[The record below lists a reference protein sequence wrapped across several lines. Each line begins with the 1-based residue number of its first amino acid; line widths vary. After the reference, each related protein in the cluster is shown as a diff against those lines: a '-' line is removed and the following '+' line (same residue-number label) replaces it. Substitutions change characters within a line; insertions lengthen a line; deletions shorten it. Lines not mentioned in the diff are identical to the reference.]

1 MRRLPSPAPGA
12 RKIGLLLGKD
22 LRLLARS
29 PVLVATLILYPLLV
43 AVVVGLVVRYVGE
56 KPRLALV
63 DEDGLPSV
71 LVVGGERFDVQGL
84 FEEAAQDVE
93 LVPLPAGEADRQLDA
108 GKVLGVLVIPEGF
121 SRGIRSMVDS
131 PQLVLR
137 TTPSGLATRT
147 IDKAKAF
154 VYTINQDLQRAY
166 IETNIGYVQ
175 LLLQGGSGT
184 ILGNDFTL
192 IGLAEA
198 ERRLEE
204 LAQSGDPATAQ
215 EAEDLLDFVRQT
227 TVAIQGVDDFLRAT
241 ANPIELV
248 TEQESGRAPILSS
261 QVQAYAL
268 AFTLAFVGLLLASA
282 GIAAERDE
290 NVMGRLARG
299 LVRLSLLVAEK
310 VVLVAIVAG
319 CIGLALALAFGIT
332 VEVGDVAGGQPW
344 SRLPLTVL
352 GLALAAGA
360 FGAIGVLLGALAR
373 EARSATLVAF
383 LCALPIVLIGLVPTG
398 SVPAAGWISDAFP
411 FSHAVDLF
419 SAALSDADP
428 AGGVAAAAG
437 WLVGLGFAYAALA
450 RLFVPRLLA

>member
-1 MRRLPSPAPGA
+1 MRSRLHRLVGV
-12 RKIGLLLGKD
+12 RKIVLLLGKD
-22 LRLLARS
+22 LRLLVRS
-29 PVLVATLILYPLLV
+29 PALLATLILYPLLV

-71 LVVGGERFDVQGL
+71 LVVGGERFDVQRL
-84 FEEAAQDVE
+84 FRDAAQDVD
-93 LVPLPAGEADRQLDA
+93 LVPLSAAEADRQLDS

-121 SRGIRSMVDS
+121 SRGVRSMVNS
-131 PQLVLR
+131 PRLLLR

-166 IETNIGYVQ
+166 IETNIGYVR
-175 LLLQGGSGT
+175 LLLEGGSGT

-198 ERRLEE
+198 GRRLER
-204 LAQSGDPATAQ
+204 LTASSDPAVAQ
-215 EAEDLLDFVRQT
+215 EAAELLDFLRQT

-248 TEQESGRAPILSS
+248 TEQESGRTPLLSE

-268 AFTLAFVGLLLASA
+268 AFTLAFIGLLLASA

-290 NVMGRLARG
+290 NVMARLARG
-299 LVRLSLLVAEK
+299 LVRLSGLVAEK
-310 VVLVAIVAG
+310 VILVAVVAG
-319 CIGLALALAFGIT
+319 GIGFALALAFGIT
-332 VEVGDVAGGQPW
+332 VEIGDVAGGQPW
-344 SRLPLTVL
+344 SRLPLTAL
-352 GLALAAGA
+352 GLVLAAGA

-398 SVPAAGWISDAFP
+398 SVPAAGWISEAFP
-411 FSHAVDLF
+411 FSHAVDFF

-428 AGGVAAAAG
+428 AAGAASAAG
-437 WLVGLGFAYAALA
+437 WLVGLGLGYAALA